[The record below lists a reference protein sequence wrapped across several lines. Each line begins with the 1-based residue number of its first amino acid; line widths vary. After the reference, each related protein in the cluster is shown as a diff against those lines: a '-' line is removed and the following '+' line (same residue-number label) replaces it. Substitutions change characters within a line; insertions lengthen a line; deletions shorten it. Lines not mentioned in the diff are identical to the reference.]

1 MNFVRLIPVFLSA
14 LVAAA
19 HFLRSGNL
27 LGVLVCFVLA
37 AMLSLRQWWV
47 ARLVQVALAVMALE
61 WLRTLLVIIAE
72 RQQQQR
78 SWTAAAIIL
87 ICVAAFTAA
96 SALVFLS
103 KPLRRRYHLGRTQG
117 AGDRQA

>member
-14 LVAAA
+14 LAAAA
-19 HFLRSGNL
+19 HFRRSGNL
-27 LGVLVCFVLA
+27 LGVLVCLALA
-37 AMLSLRQWWV
+37 AMLSLRQWWA

-78 SWTAAAIIL
+78 SWTAAAVIL

-96 SALVFLS
+96 SSLVFLS
-103 KPLRRRYHLGRTQG
+103 KPLRQRYRLGPAEGT
-117 AGDRQA
+117 GDRQA